1 MSILSTPGGVI
12 RGHLQ
17 SSPNVRRRKVRGEV
31 VRGLYIAATVSAV
44 AALVVLLISIWTRGA
59 SGLDWAFVTN
69 MASSRA
75 ERAGLQTA
83 LLGSLWIIA
92 FTALIAIPVGI
103 GAAIYLEEYAPRTW
117 WTRILQTNISN
128 LAGVPSVV
136 YGLLG
141 LGIFAEILAL
151 GRTIITGALTMAL
164 LILPI
169 IIISSQEAIR
179 AVPLSLRQGAFA
191 LGATPWQ
198 VVRHHVL
205 PAAMPGILTGTILAL
220 SRAVGETAP
229 LLVAGATG
237 YANFNPGGIFD
248 GYTVLPIQI
257 FNWTGRPQD
266 EFREIAAAG
275 IIVLMI
281 VLLSMNS
288 VAIFLRYRFNKRMR
302 W

>member
-1 MSILSTPGGVI
+1 MSVLSTPGGVV
-12 RGHLQ
+12 RGHLR
-17 SSPNVRRRKVRGEV
+17 SSPNVKRRKVRGEI
-31 VRGLYIAATVSAV
+31 VRILYIGATVSAV
-44 AALVVLLISIWTRGA
+44 VALVVLLTSIWTRGA
-59 SGLDWAFVTN
+59 SGLDWAFVIN

-92 FTALIAIPVGI
+92 FTALFAIPVGI

-117 WTRILQTNISN
+117 WTGILQTNISN

-198 VVRHHVL
+198 VARHHVL

-237 YANFNPGGIFD
+237 YANFNPSGIFD

-288 VAIFLRYRFNKRMR
+288 VAIFLRYRFSKRMR